1 MLLEGEPV
9 DEPGRIRS
17 LAAMA
22 RAVGQS
28 NTLERLLELSAERA
42 RVALQAA
49 SVSVSRL
56 EPGGMTV
63 RTLVNVGELGPHEVR
78 WPENETYEMHEF
90 AGLDLRVDEMVT
102 WTWSLDDPDLPAS
115 ERELL
120 DELGKCCSVSAPLF
134 VDGRLWG
141 EFYATRGQGAPRFD
155 QNDVAYLEAL
165 LAIIAGA
172 VSRASREESL
182 EQLAYHDPL
191 TGLQNRRALD
201 EAADRA
207 FDLTPGGRREVVVVA
222 VDINGLKTVN
232 DRHGHLAG
240 DQLLKSA
247 ATELMRSFSRLPG
260 SLVARV
266 GGDEF
271 TVLVTDRPLATVVE
285 VADELSH
292 RDWEYGAEAGLSCGA
307 AGVVL
312 TDEVVLAP
320 AELFAAADRALYV
333 AKRSQRRTT
342 VVAPDVAV
350 LPAYQS
356 PAPVAGLKVTARSA
370 E

>member
-1 MLLEGEPV
+1 MDRPG

-42 RVALQAA
+42 RIALRAA

-56 EPGGMTV
+56 EPGGMCV
-63 RTLVNVGELGPHEVR
+63 RTIVNVGDLGPREVR

-90 AGLDLRVDEMVT
+90 ADLDLRVDAVVT
-102 WTWSLDDPDLPAS
+102 WTWSLDDPELPAQ

-120 DELGKCCSVSAPLF
+120 TELGKHCSLAAPLF

-141 EFYATRGQGAPRFD
+141 EFYATRGHGAPRFD
-155 QNDVAYLEAL
+155 QNDIAYLEAL
-165 LAIIAGA
+165 LAILAGA

-182 EQLAYHDPL
+182 AQLAYHDPL

-201 EAADRA
+201 EAATRA
-207 FDLTPGGRREVVVVA
+207 FSLSPGGSREIVVVA
-222 VDINGLKTVN
+222 IDINGLKSIN
-232 DRHGHLAG
+232 DEHGHLAG
-240 DQLLKSA
+240 DQLIKSA
-247 ATELMRSFSRLPG
+247 ATELMHSFSRLPG

-271 TVLVTDRPLATVVE
+271 TVLVTDRPLAKVVE
-285 VADELSH
+285 VADDVSRREF
-292 RDWEYGAEAGLSCGA
+292 EYDAAAGLSCGA

-312 TDEVVLAP
+312 TDQVELAP
-320 AELFAAADRALYV
+320 SDLFAAADRALYV
-333 AKRSQRRTT
+333 AKRRRLRTT
-342 VVAPDVAV
+342 VVAPEIAV
-350 LPAYQS
+350 LPAY
-356 PAPVAGLKVTARSA
+356 
-370 E
+370 